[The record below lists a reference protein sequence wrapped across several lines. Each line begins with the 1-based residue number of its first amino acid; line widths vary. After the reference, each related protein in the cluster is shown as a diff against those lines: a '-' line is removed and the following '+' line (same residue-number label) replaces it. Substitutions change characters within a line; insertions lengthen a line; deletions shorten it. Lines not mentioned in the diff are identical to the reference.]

1 VSRQE
6 LSPVF
11 DPLPINKTMTRFF
24 PVAMTALAALASQLH
39 ALGADG
45 DTVRY
50 SVLVVILAIVA
61 AAVLFL

>member
-1 VSRQE
+1 
-6 LSPVF
+6 
-11 DPLPINKTMTRFF
+11 MTRFF
-24 PVAMTALAALASQLH
+24 PVAMAALAALASQLH

-61 AAVLFL
+61 AAVLLL